1 MDETVG
7 GPAPPKTGPDS
18 HRFGMAAAILS
29 AVLGGTAIVATRY
42 LASSIDPLTI
52 GSCRFAGGFLI
63 LLPLALIRKDPW
75 PARADRIPSAALG
88 LCMFGLFPLLF
99 NLSLIYTTAA
109 RGALALAT
117 APLITVLASAA
128 FGIERPTLWRSIGV
142 LVATAGVIVTLGSS
156 LKFSPPGAW
165 RGDLLMVAAACCMTV
180 YKLSSHAY
188 VSRTS
193 ALSFTAFGMGFGAAA
208 LLAGTFAF
216 GDPAGL
222 QRLAG
227 GQWLALGYLVVVGGA
242 LIYFL
247 IAYALGRASPTLV
260 SASVTLNPVTA
271 GILGVYLLGER
282 FSFSLLVGLVAILG
296 GIFLAQRT
304 PRPFGAD

>member
-1 MDETVG
+1 M
-7 GPAPPKTGPDS
+7 S
-18 HRFGMAAAILS
+18 AAILS

-42 LASSIDPLTI
+42 LADAIDPLTI

-63 LLPLALIRKDPW
+63 LLPLALIRKNPW
-75 PARADRIPSAALG
+75 PPRGDRIPSAALG

-99 NLSLIYTTAA
+99 NLSLVYTTAA

-117 APLITVLASAA
+117 APLITVVASAA
-128 FGIERPTLWRSIGV
+128 FGIERATLWRSIGV
-142 LVATAGVIVTLGSS
+142 LIATAGVAVTLGSS
-156 LKFSPPGAW
+156 LRFSPPGAW
-165 RGDLLMVAAACCMTV
+165 RGDLLMVAAACCLTV

-208 LLAGTFAF
+208 LVAGMFAF

-227 GQWLALGYLVVVGGA
+227 EQWLALGYLVVVGGA

-247 IAYALGRASPTLV
+247 IAYALGLASPTLV

-282 FSFSLLVGLVAILG
+282 FSFGLLAGSVAILG
-296 GIFLAQRT
+296 GIFLAQRGS
-304 PRPFGAD
+304 RPVAIK